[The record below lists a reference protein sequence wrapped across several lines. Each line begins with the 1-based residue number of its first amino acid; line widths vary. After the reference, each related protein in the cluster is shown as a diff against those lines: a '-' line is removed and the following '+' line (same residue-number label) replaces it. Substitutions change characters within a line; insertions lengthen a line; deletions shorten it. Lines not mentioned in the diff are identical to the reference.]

1 MKCEMI
7 SWARL
12 HQDCRCLAEKL
23 NALGP
28 FSTLIAV
35 TRGGLA
41 PAAII
46 ARELDI
52 RVVETVGIRSYEEEM
67 HRGAVSLIK
76 ALGDG
81 IAMGPNAA
89 ILVIDDLADTGA
101 TAEALRMIL
110 PGATFAAPYV
120 KPQGA
125 RFIDH
130 FITQFPQDVWIYFP
144 WDTDQD
150 GLYSAPVTRKE
161 GAGV

>member
-1 MKCEMI
+1 MKYEMI
-7 SWARL
+7 SWERF
-12 HQDCRCLAEKL
+12 HQDCRHLAEKL
-23 NALGP
+23 NALGS

-41 PAAII
+41 PAAVI

-52 RVVETVGIRSYEEEM
+52 RVVETIGIKSYEKETQC
-67 HRGAVSLIK
+67 GAVNVVK
-76 ALGDG
+76 ALSSA
-81 IAMGPNAA
+81 IAARPAEE

-101 TAEALRMIL
+101 TAQALRAIL

-130 FITQFPQDVWIYFP
+130 FIAQFPQDVWIYFP

-150 GLYSAPVTRKE
+150 ALYRAPLATKK
-161 GAGV
+161 GVGV

>member
-1 MKCEMI
+1 MQYEII
-7 SWARL
+7 SWQRF

-23 NALGP
+23 NSLGS

-35 TRGGLA
+35 TRGGLT

-52 RVVETVGIRSYEEEM
+52 RLVETIGVKSYEQETQ
-67 HRGAVSLIK
+67 RGATRIVKMLSD
-76 ALGDG
+76 A
-81 IAMGPNAA
+81 IATQPRED

-101 TAEALRMIL
+101 TAQALRSIL

-125 RFIDH
+125 AFIDH
-130 FITQFPQDVWIYFP
+130 YVTQFPQDMWIYFP
-144 WDTDQD
+144 WDTGQD
-150 GLYSAPVTRKE
+150 ALYHAPLMTK
-161 GAGV
+161 